1 MNMSQ
6 APTPPELAEA
16 YRLLKAGQR
25 QQAGAVLKPYLEQH
39 RNDARAWWL
48 MAHIVTKPEAVR
60 QCLEKVVLLDPTHEK
75 ARARLA
81 ALSVPPDDEPDDSFF
96 EIPARPI
103 ASPRVTDAQR
113 PTTPIRALGLPRAPE
128 PAPTGEIPPFEEF
141 AAQTSA
147 GIDPFT
153 GEPIDNPFTNLDRLG
168 LWSEAA
174 QGAGATPVEGT
185 DAPQAPPYDEQGAR
199 RVLWLALGALVFFLL
214 IMIVLTVAENQGW
227 LKRSTQHVPAMT
239 TLNGELFTIDYPKGW
254 DARCL
259 HESFGYPVC
268 GIANHAF
275 YNEVEYF
282 AGTPINLG
290 AMIAES
296 LGAALSGEELPDER
310 FSIIV
315 MDVPPASP
323 AYDDAS
329 WAKTKYEWYQ
339 RGLLTDATAQ
349 VNYERRQITVDGA
362 PAFYYVFTRQGRLTE
377 AAWDVYVPHGG
388 IVLWLRVDYIGP
400 GKARIPQ
407 ATVDAMIESIQLS
420 AGR

>member
-1 MNMSQ
+1 MSQ

-81 ALSVPPDDEPDDSFF
+81 ALSAPPDDEPDDSFF
-96 EIPARPI
+96 EIPARP
-103 ASPRVTDAQR
+103 AATAR
-113 PTTPIRALGLPRAPE
+113 PTVAERPGAIRALGLPRTPE
-128 PAPTGEIPPFEEF
+128 PAWTGEIPTFEEF

-153 GEPIDNPFTNLDRLG
+153 GEPIDNPFANLDRLG
-168 LWSEAA
+168 LSPEAA
-174 QGAGATPVEGT
+174 QGTGETSMEGA

-199 RVLWLALGALVFFLL
+199 RVLWLALGALVAFLL

-227 LKRSTQHVPAMT
+227 LKRSGGRVPAMT

-259 HESFGYPVC
+259 HEPFGYPVC
-268 GIANHAF
+268 GIANHAL

-282 AGTPINLG
+282 AGTPIDLG
-290 AMIAES
+290 AMIARS
-296 LGAALSGEELPDER
+296 LGTALSGEELPDER

-329 WAKTKYEWYQ
+329 WAKTKYEWNQ
-339 RGLLTDATAQ
+339 GGMVTDSTAQ
-349 VNYERRQITVDGA
+349 MNYERRQITVDGA
-362 PAFYYVFTRQGRLTE
+362 PAFYYVFTSQGRLTE

-388 IVLWLRVDYIGP
+388 IVLWLRVDYVGP

-407 ATVDAMIESIQLS
+407 PIVDAMIESIQLS

>member
-1 MNMSQ
+1 MSQ
-6 APTPPELAEA
+6 GPTPPELTEA

-39 RNDARAWWL
+39 RDDARAWWL

-96 EIPARPI
+96 EIPARPV
-103 ASPRVTDAQR
+103 APFRPAVAER
-113 PTTPIRALGLPRAPE
+113 PTAIRALGLPRTPE
-128 PAPTGEIPPFEEF
+128 PASTGEIPTFEEF

-153 GEPIDNPFTNLDRLG
+153 GEPIDSPFANLDRLG
-168 LWSEAA
+168 LTPGMVADAGETPAE
-174 QGAGATPVEGT
+174 GAETR
-185 DAPQAPPYDEQGAR
+185 QPYDERGAR
-199 RVLWLALGALVFFLL
+199 RVLWLALGALVVFSLV
-214 IMIVLTVAENQGW
+214 MIALMVAENQGW
-227 LKRSTQHVPAMT
+227 LKRSGERVPAMT
-239 TLNGELFTIDYPKGW
+239 TLDGELFAIDYPKGW

-259 HESFGYPVC
+259 HEAFGYPVC
-268 GIANHAF
+268 GIANHAL

-282 AGTPINLG
+282 AGTPIDLG
-290 AMIAES
+290 AMVAKS

-339 RGLLTDATAQ
+339 RGLLADTTAQ
-349 VNYERRQITVDGA
+349 MNYERHQITVDGA
-362 PAFYYVFTRQGRLTE
+362 PAFYYVFTSKGRLTE

-388 IVLWLRVDYIGP
+388 IVLWLRADYLGP

-420 AGR
+420 AER